1 MNVTLIFSVERYVEV
16 AEAYIAGLEDRL
28 ADGNPIDTV
37 SSVASFFISR
47 IDTKLKHELIQHDLR
62 RYDGLV
68 AIASGKLSY
77 QIFKKLFMSDRF
89 KKLQAK

>member
-28 ADGNPIDTV
+28 ADGNPIDTI

-47 IDTKLKHELIQHDLR
+47 IDTKLKHELIEHDLR

-68 AIASGKLSY
+68 AVASAKQAY
-77 QIFKKLFMSDRF
+77 RVFKKLFMSDRF
-89 KKLQAK
+89 KTLQEK